1 MMLRARLLLYLG
13 RVQEGSN
20 DRRRSDTDR
29 NTGLHQLGP
38 ALFARLVSVVSHGLL
53 CMASKPGWEAV

>member
-20 DRRRSDTDR
+20 DRRRSDADR
-29 NTGLHQLGP
+29 NTGLHQLGA
-38 ALFARLVSVVSHGLL
+38 ALFARLVYEGV
-53 CMASKPGWEAV
+53 